1 MDIENTLASRYP
13 ELAKEWHPSKNG
25 NLTPYDVSYGSGK
38 RVWWLGKC
46 GHDWDAKITNRV
58 YGNHGCPYCTGRKV
72 LAGFNDLCTTHPE
85 LANEWHPIKNGNL
98 HPQQVTA
105 AIKRKVWWLGTC
117 GHEWESNIY
126 NRKKGH
132 GCPYCSGLK
141 VLSGFN
147 DLATTN
153 PDLAKQWHPTKNL
166 PVAVNMVSEGSH
178 QKAWWLCDKGHE
190 WEAAI
195 NSRSKNHGCPYCTNQ
210 KILIGYNDLQTTHP
224 KLAEE
229 WHYSKNGILT
239 PKDVGAGS
247 TKRVWWQCT
256 KGHEWNVKVVSRTS
270 LKSGCPECVKSIGTS
285 FQEQAFY
292 YYFSKVA
299 DALNRWD
306 DLGKE
311 IDVYLPHLQIGIEHN
326 CDYYHDREKDQEKVR
341 FFREKGIRLILVYG
355 SKIDAVFGDVI
366 EYSHHNSNYDSLDR
380 AIQRAFQLV
389 GIDPPEIHVAKDEM
403 HICASYMD
411 LVKERSL
418 AKHHPGL
425 ALEWHPTKN
434 GRLVPD
440 NITAQSNRKAW
451 WLGKCGHEW
460 PAAINSRVR
469 GNGCPYCAGRK
480 VLAGFNDLESTH
492 PELAKEW
499 HPTHNG
505 TLTPQMVSYGSG
517 KKVWWICG
525 KNHEFKATVNSRTSK
540 NNGCPYCSG
549 RRVLPGFNDLA
560 TTHPYIAK
568 QWHPTKNGSLTPQDV
583 THGSGKQIWWVDEDG
598 HEWKSS
604 VCDRTRYAG
613 Q

>member
-1 MDIENTLASRYP
+1 M
-13 ELAKEWHPSKNG
+13 
-25 NLTPYDVSYGSGK
+25 
-38 RVWWLGKC
+38 
-46 GHDWDAKITNRV
+46 
-58 YGNHGCPYCTGRKV
+58 
-72 LAGFNDLCTTHPE
+72 
-85 LANEWHPIKNGNL
+85 
-98 HPQQVTA
+98 
-105 AIKRKVWWLGTC
+105 
-117 GHEWESNIY
+117 
-126 NRKKGH
+126 
-132 GCPYCSGLK
+132 
-141 VLSGFN
+141 
-147 DLATTN
+147 
-153 PDLAKQWHPTKNL
+153 
-166 PVAVNMVSEGSH
+166 
-178 QKAWWLCDKGHE
+178 
-190 WEAAI
+190 
-195 NSRSKNHGCPYCTNQ
+195 
-210 KILIGYNDLQTTHP
+210 
-224 KLAEE
+224 
-229 WHYSKNGILT
+229 
-239 PKDVGAGS
+239 
-247 TKRVWWQCT
+247 
-256 KGHEWNVKVVSRTS
+256 
-270 LKSGCPECVKSIGTS
+270 
-285 FQEQAFY
+285 
-292 YYFSKVA
+292 
-299 DALNRWD
+299 
-306 DLGKE
+306 
-311 IDVYLPHLQIGIEHN
+311 
-326 CDYYHDREKDQEKVR
+326 
-341 FFREKGIRLILVYG
+341 VYG

-418 AKHHPGL
+418 AKHHLGL

-460 PAAINSRVR
+460 PATINSRVR

-499 HPTHNG
+499 HPTRNG

-517 KKVWWICG
+517 KIVWWICS